1 MLRVGMTPEGMTV
14 AEVNAY
20 INYMAKQHPDIK
32 SGVLDIELSG
42 EDNVD
47 LTLTPD
53 IVRFQR
59 VRRITGYLVGTVD
72 RWNSAKQSE
81 LNDRVKHAKI

>member
-1 MLRVGMTPEGMTV
+1 MLRVGKTPEGMTV

-20 INYMAKQHPDIK
+20 INYMGKQHPDIK

>member
-1 MLRVGMTPEGMTV
+1 MLRVGKTPEGMTV

-20 INYMAKQHPDIK
+20 INYMVKQHPDVK

-81 LNDRVKHAKI
+81 LNDRVKHAKV

>member
-1 MLRVGMTPEGMTV
+1 MLRVGRTPEGMTV

-20 INYMAKQHPDIK
+20 INYMGKQHPDIK